1 MPSPL
6 VLESPTPT
14 DAAATCN
21 VLFALLSQRQR
32 DMDARS
38 SAVEV
43 QRRLTADVSRAEAAA
58 SRARAAADASRD
70 EAAAAQRREHAAALA
85 HAGAL
90 AKLSAERD
98 GAVRE
103 RAALSFKLSQACN
116 DTRRREKE
124 RDALAEKLR
133 ALLVD
138 GGAAKG
144 RGKVSIVMAGPPRTA
159 AGGGATPPDGA
170 PAAVA
175 RALVQGLR
183 TQLSTAME
191 ENASLRASLAAL
203 HGGLRSLRAA
213 VRVPPPPPPCDGGDD
228 IDAAA
233 DEADEEEAMC
243 SDDERALADLCA
255 ADVGGAGAQAAR
267 DPSALPFHIGGPA
280 LVARVRRDVRALR
293 LWALGVAAVSRAN
306 DEADS
311 AAAAARAA
319 AATVQTR
326 GDALIQ
332 FGGAEEAVPP
342 SKPGSQRGSGD
353 GAAAPKGGRPFT
365 GRDANAP
372 PQASPPL

>member
-6 VLESPTPT
+6 VLEAPTPT
-14 DAAATCN
+14 DAATTCN

-38 SAVEV
+38 SAVEL
-43 QRRLTADVSRAEAAA
+43 QRRLTADVSRSDAAA
-58 SRARAAADASRD
+58 ARARAAADASRD
-70 EAAAAQRREHAAALA
+70 EAAASQRREHAAALA

-103 RAALSFKLSQACN
+103 RAALAFKLSQATN

-133 ALLVD
+133 ALLAD

-144 RGKVSIVMAGPPRTA
+144 RGKVSVVMSGPPRRA

-175 RALVQGLR
+175 RALVDGLR
-183 TQLSTAME
+183 TQLSSVTD
-191 ENASLRASLAAL
+191 ENASLRAALAAL

-213 VRVPPPPPPCDGGDD
+213 VRVPPPPPPCDGDEED
-228 IDAAA
+228 MDAAA

-243 SDDERALADLCA
+243 SDDERELSEMCA
-255 ADVGGAGAQAAR
+255 ADVGGAGVAAR
-267 DPSALPFHIGGPA
+267 DPSALPFHIGGAA

-293 LWALGVAAVSRAN
+293 MWAVGVAAVARAN
-306 DEADS
+306 DDADS
-311 AAAAARAA
+311 AAAVARCA

-332 FGGAEEAVPP
+332 FGGTEEASP
-342 SKPGSQRGSGD
+342 KPGGGEV
-353 GAAAPKGGRPFT
+353 ATPKGGRSFT
-365 GRDANAP
+365 GRDTNTP
-372 PQASPPL
+372 PQASPPQ